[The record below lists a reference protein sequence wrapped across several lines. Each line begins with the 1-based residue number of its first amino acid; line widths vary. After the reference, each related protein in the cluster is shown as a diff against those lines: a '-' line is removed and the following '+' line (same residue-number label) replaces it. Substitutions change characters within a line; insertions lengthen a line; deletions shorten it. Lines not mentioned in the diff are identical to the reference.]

1 MCPHALLT
9 LSCHKNFLI
18 FLLSLPLYYLPSQPP
33 TVFLLLLFPCIIK
46 LMEVPTCGCGL
57 KSNQVKAISTKGQF
71 AKGKVFQV
79 DPNCELVWSTD
90 KLDSSVQKWEKKRE
104 VCLKQN
110 SILKTIL
117 PPYFFLFFS
126 EILCYLFCLSSWDIL
141 WKCQNVLST
150 FISSIVFQEC
160 ISAFLEWDFFISLY
174 FKTPSLPPAQSLWIL
189 SPSCPWSKWCLWL
202 GSFPWCSNPAYTQ
215 ALHIAFSTASL
226 NAACSVKVS
235 CWLSSF
241 LISITETFFAPTCTN
256 GILSR

>member
-79 DPNCELVWSTD
+79 APNCELVWSTD
-90 KLDSSVQKWEKKRE
+90 KLDSSVQKWEKKRK

-110 SILKTIL
+110 SILKTML

-126 EILCYLFCLSSWDIL
+126 WNSLLSILPKFMRHTLKVSER
-141 WKCQNVLST
+141 
-150 FISSIVFQEC
+150 IVKLYFKYC
-160 ISAFLEWDFFISLY
+160 ISRMYFSFFGMRLCISLY
-174 FKTPSLPPAQSLWIL
+174 FKTPSLPPAQSLWVL

-226 NAACSVKVS
+226 NAACSVKLS

-256 GILSR
+256 GISSR